1 MKNIVG
7 LMVSVSLVL
16 LGCGGGGGTADGSGT
31 PTGSGGSAAGIVGS
45 GSSTPDSAGGAAASV
60 GGAATS
66 VGGATASAA
75 SSPANGSSMP
85 ASSQTVADTSAA
97 SNMVAVKGTVMDGY
111 LKKATVFL
119 DLNDNGTYDTGEPTA
134 LTDEI
139 GAYTFNAA
147 SADIA
152 AHAVIAV
159 ATPGVTVDMD
169 SPTSTVSS
177 KYTLTSPPGKN
188 SVISPITTLVA
199 AKINAGMTAAA
210 AEAAVKGDLGLPTI
224 DVYKNYID
232 AKKTEA
238 SYQQLH
244 NLAAATA
251 ELLKYV
257 EGTSGSNSSMS
268 QKLWQ
273 TSNRFQSTVG
283 VQTATIKSASN
294 ASTAISIAQTS
305 ISATIGGSS
314 SSSGGGS
321 DNAVISSAPPALA
334 PVSPVLV
341 MPTVGPTT
349 MTTQSLTMTYLD
361 VKKTDTIASTNASTL
376 TKTSKLI
383 QKTQEFANYI
393 TTSIFKTA
401 IAQSAGS
408 NYPKVT
414 IPLVMTV
421 SSRKLVSGALEKFNP
436 VFKSYE
442 KDSAGAAVEREVKCD
457 FSTVEI
463 DINAVYSLN
472 RNNNDTLIVLS
483 VPVSVMSNCS
493 LNYGTKSYV
502 VLESGK
508 AYDVTEGLGG
518 VANSMYM
525 SAYFIGVIQANDPLV
540 NKSNYP
546 LIYSPTMMGSN
557 LIRSIEVDASGKLV
571 ITDLTS
577 VNAPLNTMSSTNTLP
592 PFVFDGKNLVGL
604 SASSQ
609 GGLPKA
615 SYLVYQKG
623 STALRTFELP
633 STSFSFQSFF
643 TSSGDIIFYNV
654 NDSQASFQKLDLT
667 KLTVTPYTYSG
678 VNAWCDYTRW
688 IPGGQDT
695 TGKPCGFQNI
705 TSSYGDW
712 LMDNTGRVWNYVNG
726 ERKYILGYPNLKNV
740 PSDQSSIQPYS
751 KIIGK
756 YAYAANKTK
765 YVRYDMEK
773 NTGVNFDLSTSNYII
788 NSYQMFADFALVDVV
803 DKSTADR
810 KYIELN
816 FTSGQII
823 PKNTIN
829 TGNRSIQ
836 YFLPL
841 NN

>member
-7 LMVSVSLVL
+7 LMLAVSLAL
-16 LGCGGGGGTADGSGT
+16 FGCGGGSGGADGSGAT
-31 PTGSGGSAAGIVGS
+31 TGTGRTAAAIVGGGS
-45 GSSTPDSAGGAAASV
+45 GSSTPDSSGAAVSV
-60 GGAATS
+60 G
-66 VGGATASAA
+66 
-75 SSPANGSSMP
+75 
-85 ASSQTVADTSAA
+85 DTSAPV
-97 SNMVAVKGTVMDGY
+97 SNLVAVKGTVMDGY

-139 GAYTFNAA
+139 GAYSFNAA
-147 SADIA
+147 PADIA

-169 SPTSTVSS
+169 SPSTTVSS
-177 KYTLTSPPGKN
+177 KYTLTSPFGKN

-199 AKINAGMTAAA
+199 AKITTGMTAAA
-210 AEAAVKGDLGLPTI
+210 AEAAVKGDLGLPAV

-232 AKKTEA
+232 AKKTEP

-257 EGTSGSNSSMS
+257 EGTSGSSSSMS

-283 VQTATIKSASN
+283 VQTATIKAASN
-294 ASTAISIAQTS
+294 ASAASSIALTS
-305 ISATIGGSS
+305 ISTTIGGG

-321 DNAVISSAPPALA
+321 SNAVISSTSPTPA
-334 PVSPVLV
+334 PVSPGLV
-341 MPTVGPTT
+341 MPTVGTTT

-376 TKTSKLI
+376 TTTSKLI
-383 QKTQEFANYI
+383 QKTQEFANFL
-393 TTSIFKTA
+393 TNSIFKTA
-401 IAQSAGS
+401 TAQSAGS
-408 NYPKVT
+408 SYPKVT

-421 SSRKLVSGALEKFNP
+421 SSRKLVSGALVKFNP

-442 KDSAGAAVEREVKCD
+442 KDSTGAAVEREVKCD

-525 SAYFIGVIQANDPLV
+525 SAYFIGVVQANDPLV

-546 LIYSPTMMGSN
+546 LIYSPMGTN

-577 VNAPLNTMSSTNTLP
+577 VNAPISTMSMSSNTLP
-592 PFVFDGKNLVGL
+592 PFVFDGKNLIGL

-609 GGLPKA
+609 SGLSKPT
-615 SYLVYQKG
+615 YLVYQKG
-623 STALRTFELP
+623 SIPFRTFDL
-633 STSFSFQSFF
+633 SATSFSLQSLF
-643 TSSGDIIFYNV
+643 TSSGDIILYNA

-688 IPGGQDT
+688 GPGIAFDGSAGGQDT

-726 ERKYILGYPNLKNV
+726 ERKYILGFPNLKNV
-740 PSDQSSIQPYS
+740 PSDQSMTQPYS

-829 TGNRSIQ
+829 TGNRAIQ

-841 NN
+841 IN

>member
-1 MKNIVG
+1 MKNIVV
-7 LMVSVSLVL
+7 LMVAASLAL
-16 LGCGGGGGTADGSGT
+16 LGCGGGGGSGDSSGT
-31 PTGSGGSAAGIVGS
+31 PAGTSGSAAAIGGGGS
-45 GSSTPDSAGGAAASV
+45 GSSTPDSSGAAVSV
-60 GGAATS
+60 GG
-66 VGGATASAA
+66 
-75 SSPANGSSMP
+75 
-85 ASSQTVADTSAA
+85 TSAPV
-97 SNMVAVKGTVMDGY
+97 SNLVAVKGTVMDGY

-119 DLNDNGTYDTGEPTA
+119 DLNDNGTYDAGEPTA

-139 GAYTFNAA
+139 GAYSFNA
-147 SADIA
+147 SPADIT

-177 KYTLTSPPGKN
+177 KYTLTSPPGRN

-199 AKINAGMTAAA
+199 AKINTGMTAAA

-257 EGTSGSNSSMS
+257 EGTSGTNSSMS

-283 VQTATIKSASN
+283 VQTATIKAASN
-294 ASTAISIAQTS
+294 ASTASSIAQTS
-305 ISATIGGSS
+305 ISASIGGSS

-321 DNAVISSAPPALA
+321 SNAVISSAPSTPA
-334 PVSPVLV
+334 PVSPGLVMPV
-341 MPTVGPTT
+341 MPTVGTT
-349 MTTQSLTMTYLD
+349 AMTTQSLTMTYLD
-361 VKKTDTIASTNASTL
+361 VKKTDTIASTNAITL
-376 TKTSKLI
+376 TTTSKLI
-383 QKTQEFANYI
+383 QKTQEFVNFL
-393 TTSIFKTA
+393 TNSIFKTA
-401 IAQSAGS
+401 TAQSAGS
-408 NYPKVT
+408 SYPKVT
-414 IPLVMTV
+414 IPTVMTV
-421 SSRKLVSGALEKFNP
+421 SSRKLVSGALVKFNP

-442 KDSAGAAVEREVKCD
+442 KDSTGAAVEREVKCD

-525 SAYFIGVIQANDPLV
+525 SAYLIGVVQANDPLV

-546 LIYSPTMMGSN
+546 LIYSPMGTN

-577 VNAPLNTMSSTNTLP
+577 VNAPISTMSMSSNTLP
-592 PFVFDGKNLVGL
+592 SFVFDGKNLVGL

-609 GGLPKA
+609 GGLAKA

-633 STSFSFQSFF
+633 STSFSFQYFF
-643 TSSGDIIFYNV
+643 TSSGDIIFYDAN
-654 NDSQASFQKLDLT
+654 NSQASFQKLDLS

-688 IPGGQDT
+688 SPGIAFDGSTGGQDT

-712 LMDNTGRVWNYVNG
+712 LMDNTGRIWNYVNG

-740 PSDQSSIQPYS
+740 SSDQLSIKPYS

-756 YAYAANKTK
+756 YAYAANNDI
-765 YVRYDMEK
+765 YVRYDME
-773 NTGVNFDLSTSNYII
+773 NNVGVNFDLSSSNYII
-788 NSYQMFADFALVDVV
+788 KGYQMFADFALVDVV
-803 DKSTADR
+803 DKSNSDR

-816 FTSGQII
+816 FTSGKII